1 MKVRNILRAIAVAA
15 VLLYALGAS
24 AQTSILY
31 DGVILDRPNVHDGNP
46 AHILWNG
53 THYIWWGSK
62 GTSGDVIYMSK
73 KAGSL
78 GAGGWAAP
86 TKVFGKGQTGGWAD
100 NHTNDP
106 SIIGGP
112 FSFSGKNY
120 ALAMYYTADRNCGG
134 CNNAI
139 GVAYSKDGSI
149 WNSVTLPVV
158 VPGTNPTTLYGAGMS
173 GAAKDPGSGA
183 ILHAYFDATYPNIR
197 LNSSTDARTI
207 SPIPGNITQLASMG
221 RFGDGQGPDI
231 AYHAPSGYWYAAIK
245 CTDQFGQ
252 YDGEVRLLKST
263 QPGTLLG
270 AWTLL
275 GFIDRSVTGTIHNA
289 QPGLG
294 KNLDGSLYVDG
305 SGWAYV
311 FFITGQPAPN
321 ITVRAVSQARFL
333 P

>member
-1 MKVRNILRAIAVAA
+1 MAIALVSFATA
-15 VLLYALGAS
+15 VS
-24 AQTSILY
+24 AQTSIVY

-62 GTSGDVIYMSK
+62 GTSGDDIYMSK
-73 KAGSL
+73 KVGSL
-78 GAGGWAAP
+78 GPGGWTSP
-86 TKVFGKGQTGGWAD
+86 VKVFGSGQTGWASH
-100 NHTNDP
+100 HTNDP
-106 SIIGGP
+106 SVIGGP
-112 FSFSGKNY
+112 FSFGGKSY

-149 WNSVTLPVV
+149 WSSVTSPVV
-158 VPGTNPTTLYGAGMS
+158 VPAVNPTTTYGAGMS
-173 GAAKDPGSGA
+173 GAAKDPTSGA
-183 ILHAYFDATYPNIR
+183 VLHAYLDSTTTPNI
-197 LNSSTDARTI
+197 LLSSSMDARTI
-207 SPIPGNITQLASMG
+207 APIPGNATQLASMG
-221 RFGDGQGPDI
+221 RYGDGQGPDI
-231 AYHAPSGYWYAAIK
+231 AYHSASGYWYAAIK

-252 YDGEVRLLKST
+252 YDGEVRLLKSS
-263 QPGTLLG
+263 QPGVLTGAWSLLG
-270 AWTLL
+270 Y
-275 GFIDRSVTGTIHNA
+275 IDRTVTGTANNA

-311 FFITGQPAPN
+311 FFITGEAAPT
-321 ITVRAVSQARFL
+321 ITVRAVSQARFR